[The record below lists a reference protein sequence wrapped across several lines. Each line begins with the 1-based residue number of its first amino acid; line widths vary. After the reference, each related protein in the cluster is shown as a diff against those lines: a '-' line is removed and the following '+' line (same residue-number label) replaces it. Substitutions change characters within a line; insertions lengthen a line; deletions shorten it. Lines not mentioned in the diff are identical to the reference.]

1 MPALLHLGNTRHA
14 PVLFLTRTVS
24 LHNTGN
30 ITWRSELDRNACYN
44 ISLYKKNPQITG
56 DKTICEEMRDEGNGV
71 SYCVWED

>member
-30 ITWRSELDRNACYN
+30 ITWRSELDRN
-44 ISLYKKNPQITG
+44 TG